1 MWRTQGIVDIE
12 GEVRFPGRY
21 TIQLGERLSSLI
33 QRAGGLNDLA
43 FPRGAVF
50 LRDELRIREQ
60 QQLEEM
66 AERLESEA
74 TMVELSGQEESQ
86 STVAREELLNQI
98 DETVATGRLAINLPL
113 ILNSTTADNSID
125 ILLEDGDRLLIPQ
138 QSQTVTIIGEV
149 QYPTS
154 HVFQS
159 NVSRNE
165 YIQLSGGLTQSADR
179 KRIYVVRADG
189 NVEVKT
195 NMFRKGS
202 IKGMHPGDTIV
213 VPLKTDRMNQLTL
226 WTNVT
231 TMIYNIGVATAAVAS
246 F

>member
-1 MWRTQGIVDIE
+1 M
-12 GEVRFPGRY
+12 
-21 TIQLGERLSSLI
+21 
-33 QRAGGLNDLA
+33 
-43 FPRGAVF
+43 
-50 LRDELRIREQ
+50 
-60 QQLEEM
+60 
-66 AERLESEA
+66 
-74 TMVELSGQEESQ
+74 
-86 STVAREELLNQI
+86 
-98 DETVATGRLAINLPL
+98 
-113 ILNSTTADNSID
+113 
-125 ILLEDGDRLLIPQ
+125 IPQ

-159 NVSRNE
+159 NISRNE
-165 YIQLSGGLTQSADR
+165 YIQLSGGLTQSADK

-202 IKGMHPGDTIV
+202 IKGIYPGDTIV
-213 VPLKTDRMNQLTL
+213 VPLKSDRMNQLTL